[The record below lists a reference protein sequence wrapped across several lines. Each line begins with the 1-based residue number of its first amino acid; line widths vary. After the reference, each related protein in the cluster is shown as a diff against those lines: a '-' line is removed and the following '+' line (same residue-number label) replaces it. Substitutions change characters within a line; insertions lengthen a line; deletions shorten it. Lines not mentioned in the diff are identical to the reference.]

1 MSCYASYMYFT
12 QLIVPYITYL
22 YLNVTFCV
30 MYHKSKMNTK
40 KTRHLSKGLHIRLED
55 DIDDNTN
62 GNFSITR
69 SLSAA
74 NLDLNKRGR
83 TTAKFEME
91 MVQRSTASL
100 GRFDET
106 RKGEYGSK
114 NSREKLRLRCNTQT
128 DKEKVFAS
136 AKLIHSYV

>member
-1 MSCYASYMYFT
+1 
-12 QLIVPYITYL
+12 
-22 YLNVTFCV
+22 
-30 MYHKSKMNTK
+30 MNTK

-69 SLSAA
+69 SLSAT

-91 MVQRSTASL
+91 MVQRTSV
-100 GRFDET
+100 FDRQIT
-106 RKGEYGSK
+106 SK
-114 NSREKLRLRCNTQT
+114 RLPKSPHRSHKTPSP
-128 DKEKVFAS
+128 KK
-136 AKLIHSYV
+136 